1 MLYRRADEVEGLR
14 KVMADTEKQL
24 VDCLQQIKTMGEEK
38 EQRQKELDDLK
49 VAAQEL
55 VEMVD
60 PQEDGAEDGQPLLDC
75 LRGAPQK
82 ILNFVTEAATSYVGH
97 ALGLVKSFWPLVKS
111 FWPKA
116 RLEVLA
122 EGAAADCS
130 DENFREYLLEVRPVA
145 EKIVGNM
152 VQD

>member
-1 MLYRRADEVEGLR
+1 MLNHRADEVEGLR
-14 KVMADTEKQL
+14 KVMADMEKQF
-24 VDCLQQIKTMGEEK
+24 VDYLQRIKTLGEEK

-49 VAAQEL
+49 TAAQEL

-60 PQEDGAEDGQPLLDC
+60 PQEDFAENGPPLLDR

-82 ILNFVTEAATSYVGH
+82 IINFVTEAATSYVGH
-97 ALGLVKSFWPLVKS
+97 ALGLVKSLCPN
-111 FWPKA
+111 A

-122 EGAAADCS
+122 EGAAADCT
-130 DENFREYLLEVRPVA
+130 DENFHEYLLEVRPIA

>member
-1 MLYRRADEVEGLR
+1 L
-14 KVMADTEKQL
+14 
-24 VDCLQQIKTMGEEK
+24 KT
-38 EQRQKELDDLK
+38 
-49 VAAQEL
+49 AAQEL

-60 PQEDGAEDGQPLLDC
+60 PWEDGAEGGPPLLDR
-75 LRGAPQK
+75 LRGVPQK

-97 ALGLVKSFWPLVKS
+97 ALGLVKS
-111 FWPKA
+111 WPKA

-122 EGAAADCS
+122 EGAAADCTNES
-130 DENFREYLLEVRPVA
+130 FREYLLEVRPIA

>member
-1 MLYRRADEVEGLR
+1 L
-14 KVMADTEKQL
+14 
-24 VDCLQQIKTMGEEK
+24 GEEK

-49 VAAQEL
+49 TAAQEL

-60 PQEDGAEDGQPLLDC
+60 PQEDGAEDGPPLLDQ
-75 LRGAPQK
+75 LRGAPQN
-82 ILNFVTEAATSYVGH
+82 ILNFVTEAASSYVGH
-97 ALGLVKSFWPLVKS
+97 ALGLVKSFWPM
-111 FWPKA
+111 A
-116 RLEVLA
+116 QLEVLA
-122 EGAAADCS
+122 EGAAADCT